1 MIKNSAKKLSL
12 AMLAFVLVTALAF
25 GAICLFPTSA
35 KADATKAVEDIIDLS
50 QGPNAGI
57 GQPNADAAANLIKFH
72 FKDVN
77 LPDGG
82 RMEEAKVSE
91 GVTIGDLVLVD
102 NGTAEKSLNQ
112 WTESSGN
119 RAFRLAVYG
128 SGMYLQCE
136 NEGAAVKKV
145 DIKYVTFKA
154 GFMLFHGTDG
164 DVVNDWV
171 FARKAT
177 TKVEGTEFATDL
189 KLYVNFANNSYD
201 YATETLTVKSA
212 PTKTEYEIG
221 ETFDP
226 SGMVLEAVTAT
237 SGTKEITVTSGM
249 CSAVDL
255 SEAGEKTVTV
265 SYGGKTVTQS
275 ITVKVPQK
283 TLTSIAYKSGS
294 VSVEQN
300 GSVGEMT
307 INDLKIT
314 VSYEGGETEEVAVTA
329 DMISVDPANLG
340 KVKGKVTYAV
350 GTQKQ
355 TCEIDVTVTERTAA
369 YTAENIYPVPLDG
382 YYAGEDGGDRELV
395 DSGINVWF
403 TTNAGYGGEH
413 AYTGLG
419 EKWYSDDENIHKI
432 VKAHVLING
441 KTFDE
446 FNNGGDDLTRFLVGW
461 YGNGKY
467 CLRIH
472 VKNGFDVGTVQ
483 TITLLKGF
491 QLYNTSLQ
499 PLGVPTPCDYT
510 MEVADKTGSDKK
522 MLVRKT
528 ESVEVETAPTK
539 TAYYTDEQFETNGMT
554 IKAVYTDGGYA
565 IIPVKDRMVSYD
577 FTTVS
582 ETSPVTVTYNGKTVT
597 TNVAVSV
604 RPVTLES
611 IAVKDGAK
619 LFLKQYSLVKTLTP
633 DAKLVLTYSD
643 ESTGE
648 AELKLDMISG
658 YTNETVGDGTA
669 TVTYQDKTCDI
680 VYTVSEY
687 DETSTINGIKYGLE
701 QTPSG
706 LDGISVEF
714 DRTDDKDLKAL
725 WDIDKATSAVIGKTN
740 GDFVTINGEK
750 LSVLT
755 QKREGETQP
764 RVARMWVY
772 GRRIGFHID
781 NADFM
786 AQVKNGAEICILPG
800 FAWSVNGSDAWGTS
814 DKCGEYSII
823 ENAVVTKPMYF
834 CFKDGKSAKVV
845 ESIAL
850 KGTPKAN
857 YYKDD
862 VIDLTGL
869 TLEVSCKGLEKETIP
884 VTKEMCSYDF
894 STAGEKTVT
903 VTYEG
908 KTATFNVTV
917 SEVRLTDIR
926 IETEPTKKEYDFGI
940 ENELDTT
947 GLAVYAVY
955 SDGTEELVEISS
967 LVFEGFDSRAFGK
980 QTITVKYG
988 EFSKTFEIEV
998 IDKSKNKYLSIEYG
1012 TGAWSFETEYHN
1024 SLVISFMMN
1033 GVYEDYGS
1041 FWGTDKYEAVAEYML
1056 INDKKVSDLIKEGK
1070 VTRLAT
1076 WAQQL
1081 VIHLDTCD
1089 LVPATWVDK
1098 RKNPDDE
1105 NDKGIHY
1112 IEGKSEVVKTV
1123 TFLPGFQWYTTKP
1136 ASSVGWG
1143 KNDFNSAVPV
1153 TGAVLKEKVTITNN
1167 DGYGWTRELKK
1178 DENGNVA
1185 ADALTIVT
1193 YPKKTVYQVGD
1204 PLKVNDMEILAKYAD
1219 GGEVILN
1226 PANSEIEGYKR
1237 NEVGEQTL
1245 TYTYQG
1251 VKLTFTVSVTEKTE
1265 DSGNSG
1271 TSTSGGGCS
1280 GSVGLGGMAV
1290 LGLFA
1295 ALVCLKKKRENV

>member
-1 MIKNSAKKLSL
+1 MIKNSAKKLSV
-12 AMLAFVLVTALAF
+12 AMLAFVLVAALAF

-35 KADATKAVEDIIDLS
+35 KAETTKAAEDIIDLS
-50 QGPNAGI
+50 KGPDEGI
-57 GQPNADAAANLIKFH
+57 GQPAGDAAGNAVKFH
-72 FKDVN
+72 FKGVDMK
-77 LPDGG
+77 DGSW
-82 RMEEAKVSE
+82 MENAVVSD
-91 GVTIGDLVLVD
+91 GVTIGDLIVVD
-102 NGTAEKSLNQ
+102 NGTAKTVNQ
-112 WTESSGN
+112 WTKDAN
-119 RAFRLAVYG
+119 NTRAFRVAVYG
-128 SGMYLQCE
+128 GGMYLMCE
-136 NEGAAVKKV
+136 NGVV
-145 DIKYVTFKA
+145 DKNTIKYVTFKK
-154 GFMLFHGTDG
+154 GFMLFEGTDG
-164 DVVNDWV
+164 TAGDWV
-171 FARKAT
+171 FGKTAS
-177 TKVEGTEFATDL
+177 TKVEGTEFASDL
-189 KLYVNFANNSYD
+189 KLYVNFAGNTFD
-201 YATETLTVKSA
+201 YATDTLTVKTA
-212 PTKTEYEIG
+212 PAKTVYEIG

-226 SGMVLEAVTAT
+226 AGMTLEAVTAT
-237 SGTKEITVTSGM
+237 SGTKEIAVTSGM
-249 CSAVDL
+249 YSSADL

-265 SYGGKTVTQS
+265 SYGGKSVTQS
-275 ITVKVPQK
+275 ITVKSPEK

-294 VSVEQN
+294 VSIEQN

-314 VSYEGGETEEVAVTA
+314 AAYEGGETEEVAVTA
-329 DMISVDPANLG
+329 DMISVDPATPG
-340 KVKGKVTYAV
+340 TVKGKITYVA

-355 TCEIDVTVTERTAA
+355 TCEADVTVTERTTA
-369 YTAENIYPVPLDG
+369 YTAANIYPVPLDG
-382 YYAGEDGGDRELV
+382 YYAGEDGGDRELS
-395 DSGINVWF
+395 DGGISIWF
-403 TTNAGYGGEH
+403 TTNAGYGEEK
-413 AYTGLG
+413 AFDGLG

-432 VKAHVLING
+432 VKSHVLING

-446 FNNGGDDLTRFLVGW
+446 LNAEGAGLARFLIGW
-461 YGNGKY
+461 YGNGKF

-472 VKNGFDVGTVQ
+472 TDGTFRAANVE

-491 QLYNTSLQ
+491 QLYNTSFQ

-510 MEVADKTGSDKK
+510 MEAAEKTGSSNK

-528 ESVEVETAPTK
+528 ESVAIESQPAK
-539 TAYYTDEQFETNGMT
+539 TEYYVGDNFDVKGMT

-565 IIPVKDRMVSYD
+565 VIPVKDRMVSYD
-577 FTTVS
+577 FGAVN
-582 ETSPVTVTYNGKTVT
+582 ETSPVTVTYNGKSETANVKVT
-597 TNVAVSV
+597 K
-604 RPVTLES
+604 RPVTLET

-633 DAKLVLTYSD
+633 DAKLVLTFSD
-643 ESTGE
+643 ESTEE
-648 AELKLDMISG
+648 AELKPDMISG

-669 TVTYQDKTCDI
+669 TVTYRDKTCEI
-680 VYTVSEY
+680 AYTVSEY
-687 DETSTINGIKYGLE
+687 DETSTIKGIKYGLE
-701 QTPSG
+701 QTPNG

-725 WDIDKATSAVIGKTN
+725 WDTDKAASAMIGKTN

-772 GRRIGFHID
+772 GGRIGFHID

-800 FAWSVNGSDAWGTS
+800 FAWSSNSGDAWGAAS
-814 DKCGEYSII
+814 APSAYGII

-850 KGTPKAN
+850 KGEPKTN
-857 YYKDD
+857 YYKND

-894 STAGEKTVT
+894 SAAGEKTVT

-908 KTATFNVTV
+908 KTVTFNVTV
-917 SEVRLTDIR
+917 AEVRLTDIR

-940 ENELDTT
+940 ENELDAT
-947 GLAVYAVY
+947 GLVVYAVY
-955 SDGTEELVEISS
+955 SDGTEELVDISS
-967 LVFEGFDSRAFGK
+967 LAFEGFDSRTFGK
-980 QTITVKYG
+980 QTITVRYG
-988 EFSKTFEIEV
+988 ELSKTFGIEV
-998 IDKSKNKYLSIEYG
+998 VNKSKNKYLSIEYG
-1012 TGAWSFETEYHN
+1012 TGAWSYENEYHG

-1041 FWGTDKYEAVAEYML
+1041 FWGTDKYEAVADYML

-1098 RKNPDDE
+1098 RENPDD
-1105 NDKGIHY
+1105 DKLHY

-1136 ASSVGWG
+1136 ASSAGWG
-1143 KNDFNSAVPV
+1143 KTDFNSAVPV
-1153 TGAVLKEKVTITNN
+1153 AGAVLKEKVTITNN
-1167 DGYGWTRELKK
+1167 DGYGWIRELKK

-1185 ADALTIVT
+1185 ADALSVVT
-1193 YPKKTVYQVGD
+1193 YPKKTVYQVGE
-1204 PLKVNDMEILAKYAD
+1204 PLKANDMEILAKYAD
-1219 GGEVILN
+1219 GGEVIIN
-1226 PANSEIEGYKR
+1226 PANSEIEGFKR

-1251 VKLTFTVSVTEKTE
+1251 VKLTFKVTVNEKTE
-1265 DSGNSG
+1265 DSGSAG
-1271 TSTSGGGCS
+1271 TGNGGGCS
-1280 GSVGLGGMAV
+1280 GSVGLGGMAI
-1290 LGLFA
+1290 LGLAA
-1295 ALVCLKKKRENV
+1295 ALVCLKKKKEKI

>member
-50 QGPNAGI
+50 KGPNEGI
-57 GQPNADAAANLIKFH
+57 GHPSVDPANNVIKFH
-72 FKDVN
+72 FKGVN
-77 LPDGG
+77 MKDGSW
-82 RMEEAKVSE
+82 MEKAIVSD
-91 GVTIGDLVLVD
+91 GVTIGDLIVVD
-102 NGTAEKSLNQ
+102 NGTAKTVNQ
-112 WTESSGN
+112 WTKDAGVD

-128 SGMYLQCE
+128 PGMYLQCE
-136 NEGAAVKKV
+136 NNVVNKN

-154 GFMLFHGTDG
+154 GFTLFEGTDG
-164 DVVNDWV
+164 TSGEYV
-171 FARKAT
+171 FGHTAS

-189 KLYVNFANNSYD
+189 KLYVNFEANTFD
-201 YATETLTVKSA
+201 YATDTLTVKSA

-275 ITVKVPQK
+275 ITVKAPQK
-283 TLTSIAYKSGS
+283 TLTSIEYKSGS
-294 VSVEQN
+294 VSIEQN

-355 TCEIDVTVTERTAA
+355 TCEIDVTVTERTSE
-369 YTAENIYPVPLDG
+369 YTAANIYPIPLDG
-382 YYAGEDGGDRELV
+382 YYAGEDGGDRELG

-403 TTNAGYGGEH
+403 TTNAGYGGEDGK
-413 AYTGLG
+413 YNGLG
-419 EKWYSDDENIHKI
+419 EIRYETQELFNVINS
-432 VKAHVLING
+432 HVLING
-441 KTFDE
+441 KTFTELNDE
-446 FNNGGDDLTRFLVGW
+446 GAGLTRYLMGW
-461 YGNGKY
+461 YGKGKF

-472 VKNGFDVGTVQ
+472 TDGSFKYGDVK

-510 MEVADKTGSDKK
+510 MEAANKTGSSNK

-528 ESVEVETAPTK
+528 ESAEVETAPTK
-539 TAYYTDEQFETNGMT
+539 TEYYTDEEFDVKGMT
-554 IKAVYTDGGYA
+554 IRAVYADGGYA

-597 TNVAVSV
+597 TNVKVTE

-619 LFLKQYSLVKTLTP
+619 LFLKRYSLVKTLTP

-648 AELKLDMISG
+648 AEIKLDMISG

-669 TVTYQDKTCDI
+669 TVTYQDKTCEI
-680 VYTVSEY
+680 AYTVSEY

-701 QTPSG
+701 QTPEG
-706 LDGISVEF
+706 MGGISVEF
-714 DRTDDKDLKAL
+714 DRTDDKGLKAL
-725 WDIDKATSAVIGKTN
+725 WDVDKAASAVIGKTN

-755 QKREGETQP
+755 QKRENETQP

-772 GRRIGFHID
+772 GGRIGFHSD

-786 AQVKNGAEICILPG
+786 AQLKNGAEICILPG
-800 FAWSVNGSDAWGTS
+800 FAWVTYSDNAWGVT
-814 DKCGEYSII
+814 DKYAGYQII

-834 CFKDGKSAKVV
+834 CFKDGKSAKIVDSV
-845 ESIAL
+845 TL

-862 VIDLTGL
+862 VIDVTGL

-988 EFSKTFEIEV
+988 ELSKTFEIEV

-1098 RKNPDDE
+1098 RTNPDDE

-1143 KNDFNSAVPV
+1143 KTDFNSAVPV
-1153 TGAVLKEKVTITNN
+1153 AGAVLKEKVTITNN

-1193 YPKKTVYQVGD
+1193 YPKKTVYQVGE

-1219 GGEVILN
+1219 EGEAILN

-1251 VKLTFTVSVTEKTE
+1251 VKLTFTVTVTEKTE

-1290 LGLFA
+1290 LGLAA
-1295 ALVCLKKKRENV
+1295 ALVCLKKKKENV